1 VSEITFHIEC
11 CTAGGYVARARDHHI
26 FTEGET
32 LEELKKNIVEAVKCH
47 FEPQELPQAVR
58 LHFAEDEIL
67 AI

>member
-1 VSEITFHIEC
+1 MSEIVFNIEC
-11 CTAGGYVARARDHHI
+11 CGEGGYVARALDQHI

-47 FEPQELPQAVR
+47 FEPREQPQAVR
-58 LHFAEDEIL
+58 LHFAADEIL